1 MAALSIWRLRL
12 AAAPNLWQRTR
23 SLFMRWVLSF
33 FIAGARQAKD
43 KDGTV
48 AAATPPTRSPGR
60 GIIGRSDGANY
71 FSGVGSSKLGWKGID
86 TVPAARVAS
95 HHRFGFVTKRNNS
108 A

>member
-48 AAATPPTRSPGR
+48 AAATPQRVRQAEASLVDRMVRITSLASVRANWVGKVLTRFQP
-60 GIIGRSDGANY
+60 
-71 FSGVGSSKLGWKGID
+71 LG
-86 TVPAARVAS
+86 
-95 HHRFGFVTKRNNS
+95 
-108 A
+108 

>member
-48 AAATPPTRSPGR
+48 AAATPQRVRQAEASLVDR
-60 GIIGRSDGANY
+60 MVRIY

-95 HHRFGFVTKRNNS
+95 HHRFGFAKKRNNS
-108 A
+108 